1 MRDLQAEK
9 ARLREEVWRRLT
21 EAGVARFPGAWGR
34 IPNFVG
40 AEEAAR
46 RALTLPEVRRARV
59 VFVNPDSPQYPLRA
73 ELLAA
78 GKVLV
83 MAAPKLSGEK
93 PFILLDPA
101 RIRPHPLRVTT
112 LKGAFRY
119 GERIGP
125 EEAPEVDLFVTGCV
139 AVSPRGER
147 LGKDGG
153 FADREYAL
161 LREAGRLRPHAPVLT
176 TVHEIQILP
185 EIPQEEHDLRVEII
199 VTPERTLRVSRETP
213 VD

>member
-1 MRDLQAEK
+1 MEDI
-9 ARLREEVWRRLT
+9 ARRKKELREAVWRRLT

-46 RALTLPEVRRARV
+46 RALELPEVQRARV

-73 ELLAA
+73 ELLSA

-93 PFILLDPA
+93 PFLLLDPT
-101 RIRPHPLRVTT
+101 RIKPHPLRVAT

-119 GERIGP
+119 GIRIGP
-125 EEAPEVDLFVTGCV
+125 EEAPLVDLFVTGCV
-139 AVSPRGER
+139 AVSPEGAR
-147 LGKDGG
+147 LGKGGG

-161 LREAGRLRPHAPVLT
+161 LLKAGRLAPGAPVLT
-176 TVHEIQILP
+176 TVHEFQILSG
-185 EIPQEEHDLRVEII
+185 IPQEPHDLRVDIL
-199 VTPERTLRVSRETP
+199 VTPERVLRVSRET
-213 VD
+213 